1 MKTSLPVRILAA
13 LLLLPFAAV
22 AQKSTKI
29 DLKIELTDAPNTDV
43 VLAYYYGD
51 KQFVIDTVKLDAK
64 GAGVFKYDEPKER
77 GIYLVAIPGKK
88 FMEILFTDDQEFAIK
103 TDTADPIQ
111 HMKIT
116 GSVENEHFYEYNRFL
131 NTMQKKA
138 DPLRKKKE
146 ALAKDPA
153 AKKDTIEFY
162 NKQLEQLDKDVKKF
176 RNDFVAKYPS
186 EMMAKIITMMR
197 DPEIPTVIPAPWN
210 ASDSLQKVWRFNYYK
225 SHFFDGWDF
234 KEDGLVRTPVY
245 HNKLVQYMDQLTVQH
260 PDSIMKG
267 CDFLIEQ
274 ARPSR
279 ELFKYTAH
287 HLTFKYESSKIMC
300 FDAIFVHLADR
311 YYKTNQAFWLSAEAV
326 KKITDRADK
335 LRFGL
340 CGANPANMV
349 LYDTTAR
356 VFELQQVKAKYT
368 IIAFWDPGCSHCKK
382 EIPLLKKEYDALK
395 KYGVEVVA
403 MATEDDT
410 LAWKKFIKENNL
422 NWKNGRTKDDYTRAL
437 YKHYYD
443 IYSTPVLY
451 LIDENKK
458 IIAKRLDPYQM
469 SDMIYKKLKLTPPK
483 RDPVKKEDEKH
494 EH

>member
-1 MKTSLPVRILAA
+1 MKKHIPVRTLAV
-13 LLLLPFAAV
+13 LCLLPFAAF

-29 DLKIELTDAPNTDV
+29 DLKVELTDAPNTQV
-43 VLAYYYGD
+43 VLGYYYGD
-51 KQFVIDTVKLDAK
+51 KQFVIDTIKLDAK
-64 GAGVFKYDEPKER
+64 GTGVFKYDEPKER

-88 FMEILFTDDQEFAIK
+88 FIEVLLTDDQEFSIK
-103 TDTADPIQ
+103 TDTAEPVQ
-111 HMKIT
+111 HMKVT

-138 DPLRKKKE
+138 DPLRKQKE
-146 ALAKDPA
+146 AFSKDA
-153 AKKDTIEFY
+153 AKKDSLAICT
-162 NKQLEQLDKDVKKF
+162 KQLDDLDKEVKKY
-176 RNDFVAKYPS
+176 RNDFVSRYPND
-186 EMMAKIITMMR
+186 MMSKIITMMR
-197 DPEIPTVIPAPWN
+197 EPEIPAEIPAPWN
-210 ASDSLQKVWRFNYYK
+210 ANDSLQKVFRFRYYK
-225 SHFFDGWDF
+225 AHFFDGWDW

-245 HNKLVQYMDQLTVQH
+245 HSKITQYMDQLTVQH
-260 PDSIMKG
+260 PDSIMLG

-279 ELFKYTAH
+279 ELFKYTCH
-287 HLTFKYESSKIMC
+287 HLTFKYEMSKIMC

-335 LRFGL
+335 LRYGL
-340 CGANPANMV
+340 CGANPANMT
-349 LYDTTAR
+349 LYDTTAK
-356 VFELQQVKAKYT
+356 VFNLQNVKGKFI
-368 IIAFWDPGCSHCKK
+368 IIAFWDPSCGHCKK

-451 LIDENKK
+451 LVDENKK
-458 IIAKRLDPYQM
+458 IIAKRLDPAQM
-469 SDMIYKKLKLTPPK
+469 SDLIYRKLKLTPPK
-483 RDPVKKEDEKH
+483 REPKKETDKH